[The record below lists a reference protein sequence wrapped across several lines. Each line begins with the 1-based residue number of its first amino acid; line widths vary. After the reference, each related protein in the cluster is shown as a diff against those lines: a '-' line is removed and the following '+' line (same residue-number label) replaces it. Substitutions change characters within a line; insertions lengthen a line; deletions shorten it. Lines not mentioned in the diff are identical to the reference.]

1 MKTGSSSPTIPSFS
15 NTSKEVVKEVKG
27 LLEKDRELSLV
38 VNSRLLFSSADRCLD
53 KFWPHHQNFA
63 IFY

>member
-15 NTSKEVVKEVKG
+15 NTSKEVVKE
-27 LLEKDRELSLV
+27 LLENDRELSLV

>member
-15 NTSKEVVKEVKG
+15 NTSKEVVKE